1 MSLIACPACGRQV
14 SQQAPTCPQCGHPI
28 TTPPPINVVAGPKS
42 VSTGAGWG
50 LLLLGIAAI
59 VGLVAAATKPDEV
72 TMRKAINERRGP
84 GFALGAALGS
94 AIGTVKYEYN
104 DRLFYATITAEDLT
118 GMKGTIA
125 TGYFGRVRV
134 SDP

>member
-1 MSLIACPACGRQV
+1 MPG
-14 SQQAPTCPQCGHPI
+14 G
-28 TTPPPINVVAGPKS
+28 
-42 VSTGAGWG
+42 TGAGCG
-50 LLLLGIAAI
+50 LLLLVIVVI
-59 VGLVAAATKPDEV
+59 VGIVAAVTKPDEV
-72 TMRKAINERRGP
+72 TMRKAINERRGA

-104 DRLFYATITAEDLT
+104 DRLLYATITAEDLT

-125 TGYFGRVRV
+125 TGYFGHVHV